1 MWVIFHNSTI
11 LHSTLHFRGSGKL
24 VVALHKKADTV
35 ADKKLGAECWLTDVC
50 LEVSW

>member
-1 MWVIFHNSTI
+1 MWVIFPPFKI
-11 LHSTLHFRGSGKL
+11 PLFHFRGSGKL

-35 ADKKLGAECWLTDVC
+35 AGKKLGAECWLTDVC